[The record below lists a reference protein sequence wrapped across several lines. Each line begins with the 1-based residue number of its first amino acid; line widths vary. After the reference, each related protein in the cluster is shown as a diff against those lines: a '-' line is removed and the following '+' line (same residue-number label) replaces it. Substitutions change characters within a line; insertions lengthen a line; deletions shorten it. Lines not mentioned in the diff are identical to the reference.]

1 MPLRENFYSSETE
14 DIMGKMPHWI
24 IRWGI
29 TVVFL
34 IMAGI
39 VLGCYFIKYPETVQ
53 APVVIT
59 TINPPADLVARYEG
73 KIDSLYVSDG
83 DMVYPGSVVAVLFN
97 PADYAAVKMLEDN
110 LTASYTQ
117 SDFKTV
123 VLQPWIAGEYILGD
137 IQTTYSEFRRLCLDY
152 AHYLQTDYI
161 TKKKNLLE
169 QQISKSTQHYRQLK
183 QQQQLYDEEMK
194 LEAKGMRRDS
204 TLYAQKIISAMD
216 YESAVQERIQKQ
228 KSKVGFDASLTTTE
242 LSIMQSRQQLIE
254 LSIQQDN
261 ELAEYERN
269 LSQYRQQLLNQI
281 NQWKEK
287 YLIASPIQGKITFI
301 NYWSNNQRIK
311 TGDRMASVIPAE
323 SMQVIGR
330 ASIPSSGFGKVA
342 VGQQV
347 NVKLN
352 GYPYME
358 FGVLK
363 GVIKSISAVP
373 DGENGYIAEIDFP
386 AGLTTTYKK
395 DLNLIQ
401 QMDGTAEIITK
412 EMRLIQ
418 RYLQPI
424 RALFDE

>member
-34 IMAGI
+34 ILAGI

-83 DMVYPGSVVAVLFN
+83 EMVYPGSVVAVLFN
-97 PADYAAVKMLEDN
+97 PADYPAVKMLEDS

-117 SDFKTV
+117 PGFKTV
-123 VLQPWIAGEYILGD
+123 VLQPWIASEYILGD

-169 QQISKSTQHYRQLK
+169 QQISKSTQHYGQLK
-183 QQQQLYDEEMK
+183 QQQQLYDQEMK
-194 LEAKGMRRDS
+194 LEAKGMLRDS
-204 TLYAQKIISAMD
+204 TLYAQRIISAMD
-216 YESAVQERIQKQ
+216 YESAVQDRIQKQ

-301 NYWSNNQRIK
+301 NYWSNNQRVK

-386 AGLTTTYKK
+386 GGLTTTYKK

>member
-1 MPLRENFYSSETE
+1 
-14 DIMGKMPHWI
+14 
-24 IRWGI
+24 
-29 TVVFL
+29 
-34 IMAGI
+34 
-39 VLGCYFIKYPETVQ
+39 
-53 APVVIT
+53 
-59 TINPPADLVARYEG
+59 
-73 KIDSLYVSDG
+73 
-83 DMVYPGSVVAVLFN
+83 
-97 PADYAAVKMLEDN
+97 
-110 LTASYTQ
+110 
-117 SDFKTV
+117 
-123 VLQPWIAGEYILGD
+123 
-137 IQTTYSEFRRLCLDY
+137 
-152 AHYLQTDYI
+152 
-161 TKKKNLLE
+161 
-169 QQISKSTQHYRQLK
+169 
-183 QQQQLYDEEMK
+183 
-194 LEAKGMRRDS
+194 
-204 TLYAQKIISAMD
+204 
-216 YESAVQERIQKQ
+216 
-228 KSKVGFDASLTTTE
+228 
-242 LSIMQSRQQLIE
+242 MQSRQQLIE

-301 NYWSNNQRIK
+301 NYWSNNQRVK
-311 TGDRMASVIPAE
+311 TGDRMASVIPAD

-330 ASIPSSGFGKVA
+330 ANIPSSGFGKVE

-363 GVIKSISAVP
+363 GMIKSISAVP

-386 AGLTTTYKK
+386 AGLTTTYNK